1 MASPNRFEIS
11 EQTHSANF
19 AMYNFHSHSWY
30 EIFYLQS
37 GQCTF
42 YIQDRTYLMN
52 EGDIA
57 VIPPDIP
64 HKTAY
69 LAEVNKRLCIEFS
82 ANYIQPVISM
92 FGNETLDSRLFT
104 VLHNSTE
111 NTAFLDSLILNI
123 INEHKQRDYISPA
136 FLNVYFQ
143 EFILRLSAEFDN
155 FRKRTLKEKAELIKN
170 GGEKAINAILPIL
183 DDLER
188 ALQNMQKAEDVKA
201 IYEGVELIYQK
212 FLKNLHQEGLEKM
225 EPVGEAF
232 DTDFH
237 EAVALVPA
245 PSEEQKGKILDCV
258 QTGYKLNE
266 KVIRHAKVVVAQ

>member
-1 MASPNRFEIS
+1 MNNENKNPNVEEELKKQS
-11 EQTHSANF
+11 QEAAENEQTTSEASEAQEN
-19 AMYNFHSHSWY
+19 ASS
-30 EIFYLQS
+30 EEKELTAEEKLGKELEEAQK
-37 GQCTF
+37 
-42 YIQDRTYLMN
+42 
-52 EGDIA
+52 
-57 VIPPDIP
+57 VIDEQ
-64 HKTAY
+64 KDKY
-69 LAEVNKRLCIEFS
+69 
-82 ANYIQPVISM
+82 
-92 FGNETLDSRLFT
+92 
-104 VLHNSTE
+104 
-111 NTAFLDSLILNI
+111 
-123 INEHKQRDYISPA
+123 
-136 FLNVYFQ
+136 
-143 EFILRLSAEFDN
+143 LRLSAEFDN

-225 EPVGEAF
+225 EPVGETF

-245 PSEEQKGKILDCV
+245 PSEEQKGKVLDCI